1 MFGMRKE
8 CSEKILLE
16 KLKEALQKESSADGE
31 TLDSVLQWWR
41 KTCGIILSG
50 SCEIN
55 PNHPDAG
62 EAVPVTAIGEDQ
74 KMPVTLIKR
83 SEEVEKQLG
92 IRNLRLS
99 LRRKGWYSGRVSFL
113 ITGEAELEP
122 REKDNLIF
130 VMVYNRAGELMGYGQ
145 TALRCKYEGELVAFD
160 FFVHLPEDE
169 YISAVEVR
177 IAPRS
182 SLL

>member
-1 MFGMRKE
+1 MRKE

-16 KLKEALQKESSADGE
+16 KLKEALQRESTMDSE

-41 KTCGIILSG
+41 TTCGITLFG
-50 SCEIN
+50 SRE
-55 PNHPDAG
+55 AG
-62 EAVPVTAIGEDQ
+62 LDNLEADEAVPVAAIAEDQ
-74 KMPVTLIKR
+74 KLPASLIKR
-83 SEEVEKQLG
+83 SKEVEKQLG
-92 IRNLRLS
+92 IRSLRLS
-99 LRRKGWYSGRVSFL
+99 LRRDGWYSGRVSFL
-113 ITGEAELEP
+113 VTGEAEVEP

-130 VMVYNRAGELMGYGQ
+130 VMAYNRDGELMGYGH
-145 TALRCKYEGELVAFD
+145 AVLRCKYEGEVVTFD
-160 FFVHLPEDE
+160 CYVHLPEDE